1 MGVSSDNVY
10 LRSTFERDRNHET
23 FSPSISSIVA
33 SVHGVASKGSVEIAP
48 IQDKYSARLSY
59 TASYSSEESEKRR
72 LIN

>member
-33 SVHGVASKGSVEIAP
+33 SVHGVASNGSVEIAP
-48 IQDKYSARLSY
+48 N
-59 TASYSSEESEKRR
+59 TG
-72 LIN
+72 